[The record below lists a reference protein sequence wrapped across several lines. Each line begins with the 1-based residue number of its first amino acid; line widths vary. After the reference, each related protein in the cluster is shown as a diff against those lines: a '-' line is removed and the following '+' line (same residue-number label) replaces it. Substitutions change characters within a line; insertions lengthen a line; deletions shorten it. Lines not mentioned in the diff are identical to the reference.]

1 MDPHGKST
9 ASKLKFVFQYIIFPT
24 WIFSLEEFWSL
35 KPYKGIPTHHIA
47 WLQELELFF
56 TYRCTLGCLTE
67 WLTDW
72 LTATFVF

>member
-35 KPYKGIPTHHIA
+35 KPYKGIPMLPTAEGLEKKISHHNFLKKDA
-47 WLQELELFF
+47 
-56 TYRCTLGCLTE
+56 
-67 WLTDW
+67 
-72 LTATFVF
+72 FVPSFIFC